1 MKRRDFI
8 TATSLS
14 AVAISASG
22 FIRFDG
28 ERYIGDCATTS
39 DILGPYYRPD
49 SPVRS
54 NLRIKGE
61 TGVPAELSGYVRHDD
76 CSTPYK
82 NAKLEIWHC
91 DANGVYDNKSDEF
104 KYRGTVFTDNKG
116 FYSFQTIFPVAYAAP
131 GFIRPAHYHLIITAD
146 GYQPLVTQLYF
157 DGDEHIKGDVY
168 ASSPAAKK
176 RILKVVKDSKGVMN
190 VRYDVGMSKVLNLEV
205 ASIDKLTGKYVDAND
220 KNNTAELFSY
230 ENKLWKKNEAFGNK
244 FEYTGKNEFVEA
256 DNPPGFYWTLL
267 FNLLPN
273 GDTELI
279 ERYVDV
285 DLSKKESR
293 YLKAKT

>member
-1 MKRRDFI
+1 M
-8 TATSLS
+8 
-14 AVAISASG
+14 VAISASG

-28 ERYIGDCATTS
+28 ERYVGDCATTS

-49 SPVRS
+49 SPVRN

-61 TGVPAELSGYVRHDD
+61 AGIPAELSGFVRHDD

-82 NAKLEIWHC
+82 NAKLELWHC
-91 DANGVYDNKSDEF
+91 DSNGVYDNKSAEF

-131 GFIRPAHYHLIITAD
+131 GFIRPAHYHLVITAD

-176 RILKVVKDSKGVMN
+176 RILKVAKDSKGVIN

-205 ASIDKLTGKYVDAND
+205 ASIEKLTGKYVDAND

-244 FEYTGKNEFVEA
+244 FEYTGKNEFQEA
-256 DNPPGFYWTLL
+256 DNPPGFYWTLQ

-273 GDTELI
+273 GETELT
-279 ERYVDV
+279 ERLVDV
-285 DLSKKESR
+285 DLSKKEFR
-293 YLKAKT
+293 YLKDKS